1 MSWREYLLEHR
12 WQKLFAL
19 GLAVLIWFTVRST
32 EGLRLAD
39 DASDGTRLFDNVP
52 IVVLTSAADLGRYE
66 VSPSR
71 VRIELSGAPE
81 RLREMTPSMIEA
93 YVNLVDLGRTPQT
106 IHIHVNPPAGTVVTQ
121 VEPVKILV
129 DRLSESNSSKSS
141 P

>member
-1 MSWREYLLEHR
+1 MSWRDYILEHR

-32 EGLRLAD
+32 GGLRNVD
-39 DASDGTRLFDNVP
+39 DASDGIRHFDNVP

-71 VRIELSGAPE
+71 VRVELSGTPE
-81 RLREMTPSMIEA
+81 RLRDLTPSMIEA

-106 IHIHVNPPAGTVVTQ
+106 INIHVNPPSGTTVTL
-121 VEPVKILV
+121 VDPVKILV
-129 DRLSESNSSKSS
+129 DRLSDSNSSKSS

>member
-1 MSWREYLLEHR
+1 MSFRDYLLEHR

-32 EGLRLAD
+32 EGLRIVD
-39 DASDGTRLFDNVP
+39 DASDGIRHFDNVP

-66 VSPSR
+66 VRPSR
-71 VRIELSGAPE
+71 VQIELGGAPE
-81 RLREMTPSMIEA
+81 RLRDLTPSMIEA

-106 IHIHVNPPAGTVVTQ
+106 LNIHVNPPSGTVVTL
-121 VEPVKILV
+121 VNPDKVLV
-129 DRLSESNSSKSS
+129 DRLSESNSSQSS

>member
-1 MSWREYLLEHR
+1 MSWRDYILEHR

-32 EGLRLAD
+32 EGLKIVD
-39 DASDGTRLFDNVP
+39 DASDGIRQFDNVP

-66 VSPSR
+66 VTPSR
-71 VRIELSGAPE
+71 VRVELRGSPE
-81 RLREMTPSMIEA
+81 GLRDLSPTMIEA

-106 IHIHVNPPAGTVVTQ
+106 IHIHVNPPAGTIVTE
-121 VEPVKILV
+121 VDPVKVLV
-129 DRLSESNSSKSS
+129 DRLSDSNSSKSS